1 MAKDHENDEAMTGR
15 PDCVCGQALD
25 FPSQST
31 CAAWLFANVPVR
43 SQGSKRKT
51 EASWEVIHIT
61 SIGDGRSK
69 VVNEFLR
76 DHETLVDPFDHV
88 PIFADKILHGA
99 KPADLPVELPTR
111 SELLINQKTAK
122 ALGIAVPTSLLVS
135 ADELVEQDHLCC
147 PALCRLMARRV
158 ISRKGNTSIAFG
170 AKQT

>member
-1 MAKDHENDEAMTGR
+1 MAKDHENDKAMTGR

-25 FPSQST
+25 FPFSIDLCGLAVRT
-31 CAAWLFANVPVR
+31 CVFEAKGVNANR
-43 SQGSKRKT
+43 GLLGSD
-51 EASWEVIHIT
+51 SHHIDWRH
-61 SIGDGRSK
+61 SNL
-69 VVNEFLR
+69 VNEFLR
-76 DHETLVDPFDHV
+76 DHETFVDPFDHV

-111 SELLINQKTAK
+111 FELLINQKTAK

-158 ISRKGNTSIAFG
+158 ISRQGNTSIAFG